1 MKVNV
6 YDLNAN
12 VVGEVELDLKIKYI
26 REDIVRRVVLSEE
39 SKMYQPKGNYRWAGM
54 DTSAR
59 FVGREG
65 IYGSLKDQGQARL
78 PRELLGGG
86 RYGRVRIV
94 PQSVKGRRAHP
105 PKPEKII
112 EEKVN
117 KKEKNLGIIHSIF
130 GVRLFVVRDLEKIK
144 RTKDG
149 LEILKRFVGEIDV
162 ERKRITGVRKKRKQR
177 AYREPVRATVIVK
190 EGGQGFSNI
199 LGVRFKE
206 SKDLQVRDIA
216 PGGSIS
222 KRNLIISES
231 AFREIMDRV
240 GVRVIS

>member
-1 MKVNV
+1 MKINI

-12 VVGEVELDLKIKYI
+12 VIGEIQVDLEIRYI
-26 REDIVRRVVLSEE
+26 RHDIIRRVVLGEE

-86 RYGRVRIV
+86 RYGRVRVV

-117 KKEKNLGIIHSIF
+117 KKERTLGMIHSVF
-130 GVRLFVVRDLEKIK
+130 GARLFVVRDLESIK
-144 RTKDG
+144 KTKDG
-149 LEILKRFVGEIDV
+149 IRVVTKFIGNIDV
-162 ERKRITGVRKKRKQR
+162 ESKRITGVRHRRKQR
-177 AYREPVRATVIVK
+177 AYRVPVKATVVVK
-190 EGGQGFSNI
+190 EGGKGFSNI
-199 LGVRFKE
+199 QGIRFREYKN
-206 SKDLQVRDIA
+206 LMVRDIA
-216 PGGSIS
+216 PGGSLNN
-222 KRNLIISES
+222 RNLIISES
-231 AFREIMDRV
+231 AFRELMERI